1 MLSKLQYS
9 LAFRFISALEYRI
22 VPFIMMI
29 YVTRTSVD
37 ENKLIWHCEVVV
49 RKKDNQLA
57 NGLIQSNISNVNVNM
72 TYVHGQPR
80 AAEVQV
86 RVCVSVQ
93 QAPRNNKDNYLPL
106 RMNES
111 ENEWSNGWSKKI
123 KCLPQAAAFP
133 VQRLFVHTPM
143 ILGRQLLH
151 GVVTTQGPHVPPE

>member
-1 MLSKLQYS
+1 M
-9 LAFRFISALEYRI
+9 
-22 VPFIMMI
+22 
-29 YVTRTSVD
+29 
-37 ENKLIWHCEVVV
+37 
-49 RKKDNQLA
+49 
-57 NGLIQSNISNVNVNM
+57 
-72 TYVHGQPR
+72 HGQPR

-151 GVVTTQGPHVPPE
+151 GVVTTQGPHVPPEQVAFSCNCNQMFKTCTVKLFCSYALSNISLTLLLLLGHIFSHFIK